1 MEARLAAQIE
11 VVTKA
16 LLKRTPSADRLS
28 ITGVLIMGCPAQPS
42 VSLRWS
48 STSRKRMLGLELDF
62 RQEKEPGASIAA
74 VVNPAAR
81 RNSRLLNLFI
91 YMSLHFAVNKIYP

>member
-16 LLKRTPSADRLS
+16 LLKRIPFAARLS
-28 ITGVLIMGCPAQPS
+28 ITGVLIMGCPAQPRL
-42 VSLRWS
+42 SLRWS

-81 RNSRLLNLFI
+81 RKSRLLNLCIF
-91 YMSLHFAVNKIYP
+91 MSLHFII